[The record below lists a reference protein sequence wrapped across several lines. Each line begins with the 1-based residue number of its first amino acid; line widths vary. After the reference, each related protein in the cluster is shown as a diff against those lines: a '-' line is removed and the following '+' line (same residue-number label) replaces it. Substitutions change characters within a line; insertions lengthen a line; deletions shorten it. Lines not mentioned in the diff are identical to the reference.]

1 MATSVILFLFF
12 MFLFGSTLLIL
23 VMNYRSIESERER
36 LVELNQIALPPSDMA
51 WLLEGS
57 HGAIQARSRADDSV
71 AMTVEDYLRSEL
83 ARAGEFVSDPSVE
96 SLYRHTDPAVR
107 LN

>member
-1 MATSVILFLFF
+1 
-12 MFLFGSTLLIL
+12 
-23 VMNYRSIESERER
+23 
-36 LVELNQIALPPSDMA
+36 
-51 WLLEGS
+51 
-57 HGAIQARSRADDSV
+57 
-71 AMTVEDYLRSEL
+71 MTVEDYLRSEL